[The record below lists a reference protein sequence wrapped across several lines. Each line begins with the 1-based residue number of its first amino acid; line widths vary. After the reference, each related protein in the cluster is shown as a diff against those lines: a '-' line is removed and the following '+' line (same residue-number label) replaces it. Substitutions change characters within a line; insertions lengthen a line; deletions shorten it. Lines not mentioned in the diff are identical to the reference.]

1 MKVVKK
7 ILFKYE
13 NESLQAWETRVN
25 EFFQTMSEEM
35 EKYNLDPDKNLKH
48 CSIGMD
54 DQIISA
60 TYMYVIPGNKENESK
75 KLGFK

>member
-7 ILFKYE
+7 TLFKYE
-13 NESLQAWETRVN
+13 NETFQAWETRVN

-35 EKYNLDPDKNLKH
+35 EKHNLDYDKDLKH
-48 CSIGMD
+48 CSIGINE
-54 DQIISA
+54 QIISA
-60 TYMYVIPGNKENESK
+60 TYMYVIPQNNESK